1 MLSANICFESSDL
14 LGLWPAAWL
23 MGNLARAT
31 YDATTL
37 NVWPWS
43 YDICGQIQNLSTK
56 QLINACDGNPGFGL
70 NPFQGRGAPEIDIFE
85 VMPGHEM
92 PGQQGELQAFMSTSL
107 QISPGISSSQGP
119 RPMNGQSLN
128 ESQIWY

>member
-1 MLSANICFESSDL
+1 MRNNVFLCAEWCSGI
-14 LGLWPAAWL
+14 WPAAWL

-31 YDATTL
+31 FDSTTL

-43 YDICGQIQNLSTK
+43 YDTCGQIENISTK
-56 QLINACDGNPGFGL
+56 QLINACDGNPGYGM

-92 PGQQGELQAFMSTSL
+92 PGLGEVPAFMSTSL
-107 QISPGISSSQGP
+107 QIAPGISKSRGP
-119 RPMNGQSLN
+119 RPMNGEPLN
-128 ESQIWY
+128 ASQLW